1 MLQARQRAM
10 LFAAA
15 CAGMFIFGV
24 VLALLGTLFGLP
36 AMRERL
42 GVNLAQQGDLF
53 LLLYAGVCFSTV
65 AVGPLIDRFGNKLV
79 LLLSAVL
86 VALALLE
93 FAAARSMLAAVVAS
107 LVMGVGGGGLN
118 TSCNV
123 LTSELYEGKRGP
135 MLNLLGIFYGF
146 GALFIPLLAAVI
158 TNLLPMPEL
167 LLFTAILPAIAV
179 VAYAVL
185 PFPPARE
192 GHGMAWK
199 EIVEVVRYPGL
210 LLFGILLFME
220 SGNEAVLAGWTSTYL
235 GAAGAAARIAT
246 WILAGYWAGLMLGR
260 FSATRLLRRF
270 RDVQLVL
277 LSALGSIAGCAIL
290 LGGRSVGLL
299 AAAVF
304 FTGSAF
310 SAIYP
315 TTLAMIGDRYRR
327 FAGTVFGVLFALGL
341 AGGAGFP
348 WAVGH
353 ISQAHTVRTGMAL
366 PVAGACAVAAT
377 VMLIKHRQD
386 GKTGVPASG
395 RSNPVAGS

>member
-1 MLQARQRAM
+1 MLEGRQRAR

-15 CAGMFIFGV
+15 CAGMFIFGL

-42 GVNLAQQGDLF
+42 GVDLAQQGDLF
-53 LLLYAGVCFSTV
+53 LLLFAGVCFATV

-79 LLLSAVL
+79 LLISAVL
-86 VALALLE
+86 VTVALVE
-93 FAAARSMLAAVVAS
+93 FAAAKSMLAAVVAA
-107 LVMGVGGGGLN
+107 LIIGLGGGGLN

-123 LTSELYEGKRGP
+123 LTSELYGGNRGR

-146 GALFIPLLAAVI
+146 GALFVPLLAASI
-158 TNLLPMPEL
+158 TSLLPMSRL
-167 LLFTAILPAIAV
+167 LLVTAVLPAIGA

-192 GHGMAWK
+192 GHGMTWR
-199 EIVEVVRYPGL
+199 EVLEVVRYPGL
-210 LLFGILLFME
+210 LLFGIALFVE

-235 GAAGAAARIAT
+235 GEAGAKAQLAT

-260 FSATRLLRRF
+260 LTATRLLHYF

-277 LSALGSIAGCAIL
+277 LSALGSMAGCAIL
-290 LGGRSVGLL
+290 LGARSVPLL

-304 FTGSAF
+304 FTGFAF

-315 TTLAMIGDRYRR
+315 TTLAMIGDRYQRY
-327 FAGTVFGVLFALGL
+327 AGTVFGVLFAMGL
-341 AGGAGFP
+341 AGGAVFP
-348 WAVGH
+348 WAVGQ
-353 ISQAHTVRTGMAL
+353 ISEARTVRTGMVIPL
-366 PVAGACAVAAT
+366 AGACAVAAA
-377 VMLIKHRQD
+377 VVVIKHRLC
-386 GKTGVPASG
+386 GSEALK
-395 RSNPVAGS
+395 RVAGS

>member
-1 MLQARQRAM
+1 MLEGRQRAR

-15 CAGMFIFGV
+15 CAGMFIFGL

-42 GVNLAQQGDLF
+42 GVDLAQQGDLF
-53 LLLYAGVCFSTV
+53 LLLFAGVCFATV

-79 LLLSAVL
+79 LLISAVL
-86 VALALLE
+86 VTVALVE
-93 FAAARSMLAAVVAS
+93 FAAAKSMLAAVVAA
-107 LVMGVGGGGLN
+107 LIIGLGGGGLN

-123 LTSELYEGKRGP
+123 LTSELYGGNRGR

-146 GALFIPLLAAVI
+146 GALFVPLLAASI
-158 TNLLPMPEL
+158 TSLLPMSRL
-167 LLFTAILPAIAV
+167 LLVTAVLPAIGA

-192 GHGMAWK
+192 GHGMTWR
-199 EIVEVVRYPGL
+199 EVLEVVRYPGL
-210 LLFGILLFME
+210 LLFGIALFVE

-235 GAAGAAARIAT
+235 GEAGAKAQLAT

-260 FSATRLLRRF
+260 LTATRLLHYF

-277 LSALGSIAGCAIL
+277 LSALGSMAGCAIL
-290 LGGRSVGLL
+290 LGARSVPLL

-304 FTGSAF
+304 FTGFAF

-315 TTLAMIGDRYRR
+315 TTLAMIGDRYQRY
-327 FAGTVFGVLFALGL
+327 AGTVFGVLFAMGL
-341 AGGAGFP
+341 AGGAVFP
-348 WAVGH
+348 WAVGQ
-353 ISQAHTVRTGMAL
+353 ISEARTVRTGMVIPL
-366 PVAGACAVAAT
+366 AGACAVAAA
-377 VMLIKHRQD
+377 VVVIKHRLC
-386 GKTGVPASG
+386 GGEALK
-395 RSNPVAGS
+395 RVAGS

>member
-1 MLQARQRAM
+1 MLEGRQRAR

-15 CAGMFIFGV
+15 CAGMFIFGL

-42 GVNLAQQGDLF
+42 GVDLAQQGDLF
-53 LLLYAGVCFSTV
+53 LLLFAGVCFATV

-79 LLLSAVL
+79 LLISAVL
-86 VALALLE
+86 VTVALVE
-93 FAAARSMLAAVVAS
+93 FAAAKSMLAAVVAA
-107 LVMGVGGGGLN
+107 LIIGLGGGGLN

-123 LTSELYEGKRGP
+123 LTSELYGGNRGR

-146 GALFIPLLAAVI
+146 GALFVPLLAASI
-158 TNLLPMPEL
+158 TSLLPMSRL
-167 LLFTAILPAIAV
+167 LLVTAVLPAIGA

-192 GHGMAWK
+192 GHGMTWR
-199 EIVEVVRYPGL
+199 EVLEVVRYPGL
-210 LLFGILLFME
+210 LLFGIALFVE

-235 GAAGAAARIAT
+235 GEAGAKAQLAT

-260 FSATRLLRRF
+260 LTATRLLRYF

-277 LSALGSIAGCAIL
+277 LSALGSMAGCAIL
-290 LGGRSVGLL
+290 LGARSVPLL

-304 FTGSAF
+304 FTGFAF

-315 TTLAMIGDRYRR
+315 TTLAMIGDRYQRY
-327 FAGTVFGVLFALGL
+327 AGTVFGVLFAMGL
-341 AGGAGFP
+341 AGGAVFP
-348 WAVGH
+348 WAVGQ
-353 ISQAHTVRTGMAL
+353 ISEARTVRTGMVIPL
-366 PVAGACAVAAT
+366 AGACAVAAA
-377 VMLIKHRQD
+377 VVVIKHRLC
-386 GKTGVPASG
+386 GGEALK
-395 RSNPVAGS
+395 RVAGS

>member
-1 MLQARQRAM
+1 MLEGRQRAR

-15 CAGMFIFGV
+15 CAGMFIFGL

-42 GVNLAQQGDLF
+42 GVDLAQQGDLF
-53 LLLYAGVCFSTV
+53 LLLFAGVCFATV

-79 LLLSAVL
+79 LLISAVL
-86 VALALLE
+86 VTVALVE
-93 FAAARSMLAAVVAS
+93 FAAAKSMLAAVVAA
-107 LVMGVGGGGLN
+107 LIIGLGGGGLN

-123 LTSELYEGKRGP
+123 LTSELYGGNRGR

-146 GALFIPLLAAVI
+146 GALFVPLLAASI
-158 TNLLPMPEL
+158 TSLLPMSRL
-167 LLFTAILPAIAV
+167 LLVTAVLPAIGA

-192 GHGMAWK
+192 GHGMTWR
-199 EIVEVVRYPGL
+199 EVLEVVRYPGL
-210 LLFGILLFME
+210 LLFGIALFVE

-235 GAAGAAARIAT
+235 GEAGAKAQLAT

-260 FSATRLLRRF
+260 LTATRLLRYF

-277 LSALGSIAGCAIL
+277 LSALGSMAGCAIL
-290 LGGRSVGLL
+290 LGARSVPLL

-304 FTGSAF
+304 FTGFAF

-315 TTLAMIGDRYRR
+315 TTLAMIGDCYQRY
-327 FAGTVFGVLFALGL
+327 AGTVFGVLFAMGL
-341 AGGAGFP
+341 AGGAVFP
-348 WAVGH
+348 WAVGQ
-353 ISQAHTVRTGMAL
+353 ISEARTVRTGMVIPL
-366 PVAGACAVAAT
+366 AGACAVAAA
-377 VMLIKHRQD
+377 VVVIKHRLC
-386 GKTGVPASG
+386 GGEALK
-395 RSNPVAGS
+395 RVAGS

>member
-1 MLQARQRAM
+1 MLEVRNRAR

-42 GVNLAQQGDLF
+42 NVNLAQQGDLF
-53 LLLYAGVCFSTV
+53 LLLFAGVCLATV

-79 LLLSAVL
+79 LLVSAVL
-86 VALALLE
+86 VTLALLE
-93 FAAARSMLAAVVAS
+93 FAAAHSMLSASIAS
-107 LVMGVGGGGLN
+107 LVIGLGGGGLN

-146 GALFIPLLAAVI
+146 GALFIPLLAAGI
-158 TNLLPMPEL
+158 TSLLPMPEL
-167 LLFTAILPAIAV
+167 LLFTAILPAIGA

-192 GHGMAWK
+192 GHGLAWR
-199 EIVEVVRYPGL
+199 EVVEVVRYPGL
-210 LLFGILLFME
+210 LLFAALLFLE

-235 GAAGAAARIAT
+235 GHAGATARLAT

-260 FSATRLLRRF
+260 LSATRLLRYF

-277 LSALGSIAGCAIL
+277 LSALGAMAGCAIL
-290 LGGRSVGLL
+290 LGARSVPAL
-299 AAAVF
+299 AAAVC
-304 FTGSAF
+304 FTGFALSP
-310 SAIYP
+310 IYP
-315 TTLAMIGDRYRR
+315 TSLAMIGDRFGRY
-327 FAGTVFGVLFALGL
+327 AGTVFGVIFAIGL
-341 AGGAGFP
+341 AGGAMFP
-348 WAVGH
+348 WAVGQ
-353 ISQAHTVRTGMAL
+353 IAQARSVHAGLVL
-366 PVAGACAVAAT
+366 LLAGACAVAGT
-377 VMLIKHRQD
+377 VLVIKHRLCGGQ
-386 GKTGVPASG
+386 VPNGQS
-395 RSNPVAGS
+395 

>member
-1 MLQARQRAM
+1 MLEGRQRAR

-15 CAGMFIFGV
+15 CAGMFIFGL

-42 GVNLAQQGDLF
+42 GVDLAQQGDLF
-53 LLLYAGVCFSTV
+53 LLLFAGVCFATV

-79 LLLSAVL
+79 LLISAVL
-86 VALALLE
+86 VAVALVE
-93 FAAARSMLAAVVAS
+93 FAEAKSMLAAVIAA
-107 LVMGVGGGGLN
+107 LVIGLGGGGLN

-123 LTSELYEGKRGP
+123 LTSELYGGNRGR

-146 GALFIPLLAAVI
+146 GALFVPLLAASI
-158 TNLLPMPEL
+158 TSLLPMSRL
-167 LLFTAILPAIAV
+167 LLVTAVLPAIGA

-192 GHGMAWK
+192 GHGMTWR
-199 EIVEVVRYPGL
+199 EVLEVVRYPGL
-210 LLFGILLFME
+210 LLFGIALFVE

-235 GAAGAAARIAT
+235 GEAGARAQLAT

-260 FSATRLLRRF
+260 LTATRLLRYF

-277 LSALGSIAGCAIL
+277 LSALGSMAGCAIL
-290 LGGRSVGLL
+290 LGARSVPLL

-304 FTGSAF
+304 FTGFAF

-315 TTLAMIGDRYRR
+315 TTLAMIGDRYQR
-327 FAGTVFGVLFALGL
+327 FAGTVFGVLFAMGL
-341 AGGAGFP
+341 AGGAVFP
-348 WAVGH
+348 WAVGQ
-353 ISQAHTVRTGMAL
+353 ISEAHTVRTGMVIPL
-366 PVAGACAVAAT
+366 AGACAVAAAV
-377 VMLIKHRQD
+377 VMIKHRLC
-386 GKTGVPASG
+386 GGEALK
-395 RSNPVAGS
+395 RVAGS